1 MHRSGRTR
9 RGNVWLRSA
18 MVAAAQSA
26 VRSRKTSF
34 WAQYQRLKARRGVKR
49 AILAIAHAMLV
60 CAYHIIL
67 RREPYRELGRDSD
80 ARRRP
85 AATARKLT
93 QRLRNLGFDVVVTPR
108 ANAEPKGASVP
119 VFSG

>member
-9 RGNVWLRSA
+9 QGNVWLRSA

-34 WAQYQRLKARRGVKR
+34 WAHYQRLKARRGIKR
-49 AILAIAHAMLV
+49 AILAVAHAMLV

-67 RREPYRELGRDSD
+67 RREPYRELGPDYD
-80 ARRRP
+80 DRRQP

-93 QRLRNLGFDVVVTPR
+93 QRLRDLGFEVLVTPR
-108 ANAEPKGASVP
+108 ANAEPQSASVS